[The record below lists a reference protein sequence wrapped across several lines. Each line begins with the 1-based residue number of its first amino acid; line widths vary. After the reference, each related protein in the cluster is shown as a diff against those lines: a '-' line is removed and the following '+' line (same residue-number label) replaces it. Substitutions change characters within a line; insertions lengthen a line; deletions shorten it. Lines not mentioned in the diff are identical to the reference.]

1 MLLKHLKGAVLCQV
15 HNDVCIYEPAICK
28 YMILLQKEKKK
39 NENYGITVPPQ
50 CIKVLVK
57 SFIKLEFSK
66 YVLHLHLVEA

>member
-1 MLLKHLKGAVLCQV
+1 MHDFIAKR
-15 HNDVCIYEPAICK
+15 
-28 YMILLQKEKKK
+28 KKK
-39 NENYGITVPPQ
+39 NENYGMTVSPQ